1 MLDVLLNVLAVI
13 GIIVVGGFVVIFLGN
28 VLLTVLDSDNSKK
41 SRKEPEQQQ
50 PTYMIQQGPVP
61 MQIQEPVR
69 LIEEPKPE
77 PVMTQYEDV
86 DFEKAKEEERLLNG
100 YTQPQPQQE
109 SAEDAFAKLRAEEEA
124 FRQERLRFI
133 EERRRIEEEERAKQE
148 AEEAQRQK
156 EIDELDLDDIFFDDE
171 EEQEVA
177 PVEETVEQPVVEEEI
192 EEFTFG
198 EEQQEVAPVEEETA
212 PVEETTEE
220 ETVDPEIEK
229 IDEELEEIAEELPV
243 EEDKTTDDEKLK
255 ELEEE
260 LERQRAELEE
270 FKKRAEEER
279 QQLLAEK
286 QELTEKLQQ
295 SESKELELSEANL
308 TLEEY
313 EERLATLQE
322 RLKANDKE
330 LKANKKE
337 YLPLARVRKSLE
349 NDKKKLR
356 RREALVAKQKVVLY
370 GVNNYVDID
379 EEKAKKLAEDLDL
392 LDGLRVSVQH
402 CEEVMAQ
409 NAERLPILERTYN
422 ILTENQKNLKADIAE
437 VEAKI
442 AEIKAQADGETE
454 GDAPAEGEGENN

>member
-1 MLDVLLNVLAVI
+1 MLEVLLNVLAVI

-41 SRKEPEQQQ
+41 SRKEPDQQ
-50 PTYMIQQGPVP
+50 PTYMINQGPVP

-69 LIEEPKPE
+69 LIEEPRPE
-77 PVMTQYEDV
+77 PVMTQYADV
-86 DFEKAKEEERLLNG
+86 DFEKAKEEERLLYGFN
-100 YTQPQPQQE
+100 TPQPKQE
-109 SAEDAFAKLRAEEEA
+109 PTEDAFAKLRAEEEA

-133 EERRRIEEEERAKQE
+133 EERRKIEEEERAKQE

-156 EIDELDLDDIFFDDE
+156 EIDELDLDDIFFDDDDE
-171 EEQEVA
+171 EEVA
-177 PVEETVEQPVVEEEI
+177 PVEETVEQPVIEEDFVGEEI
-192 EEFTFG
+192 SLDDIMMTD
-198 EEQQEVAPVEEETA
+198 EEQTTPAEEVTA
-212 PVEETTEE
+212 PAEEP
-220 ETVDPEIEK
+220 VDPEIQK
-229 IDEELEEIAEELPV
+229 IDAELEEIADELGV

-255 ELEEE
+255 ELEAE
-260 LERQRAELEE
+260 LEKQRAELEE

-279 QQLLAEK
+279 QQLIAEK
-286 QELTEKLQQ
+286 EELMEQLKQTEN
-295 SESKELELSEANL
+295 KEVEVSEANL
-308 TLEEY
+308 SLEEY
-313 EERLATLQE
+313 EARLATLQE

-330 LKANKKE
+330 LKASKKE

-349 NDKKKLR
+349 NDRKKLR

-402 CEEVMAQ
+402 CEDVMAQ

-422 ILTENQKNLKADIAE
+422 ILIENQKNLKADIAD

-442 AEIKAQADGETE
+442 AELKAQADGDTDGE
-454 GDAPAEGEGENN
+454 APVED

>member
-41 SRKEPEQQQ
+41 SKKEPEQQ

-61 MQIQEPVR
+61 MQLQEPAR
-69 LIEEPKPE
+69 LIEEPRPE
-77 PVMTQYEDV
+77 PVVEQYADV

-100 YTQPQPQQE
+100 YAQPQQE

-156 EIDELDLDDIFFDDE
+156 EIDELDLDDIFFDDDD
-171 EEQEVA
+171 EQE
-177 PVEETVEQPVVEEEI
+177 I
-192 EEFTFG
+192 
-198 EEQQEVAPVEEETA
+198 VAPVEEEVPA
-212 PVEETTEE
+212 PVIEEETEE
-220 ETVDPEIEK
+220 ELFIEEETEEEPEQPVESVVDPEIAK
-229 IDEELEEIAEELPV
+229 IDEELEQIAEEFV
-243 EEDKTTDDEKLK
+243 EEDKTSDDEKLR

-286 QELTEKLQQ
+286 QELAEKLQQ

-402 CEEVMAQ
+402 CEDVMAQ

-442 AEIKAQADGETE
+442 AEIKAQTEGDDAADGE
-454 GDAPAEGEGENN
+454 NN

>member
-41 SRKEPEQQQ
+41 SKKEPEQQ

-61 MQIQEPVR
+61 MQLQEPAR
-69 LIEEPKPE
+69 LIEEPRPE
-77 PVMTQYEDV
+77 PIVEQYADV

-100 YTQPQPQQE
+100 YAQPQQE

-171 EEQEVA
+171 DEQEV
-177 PVEETVEQPVVEEEI
+177 
-192 EEFTFG
+192 
-198 EEQQEVAPVEEETA
+198 VAPVEEETPA
-212 PVEETTEE
+212 PVVEEEVEEELFIEEEEEQTPVEEEQ
-220 ETVDPEIEK
+220 VDPVIQQ
-229 IDEELEEIAEELPV
+229 IDEELEQIAEEPV
-243 EEDKTTDDEKLK
+243 EEDKTTDDEKLR

-286 QELTEKLQQ
+286 QELAEKLQQ

-402 CEEVMAQ
+402 CEDVMAQ

-442 AEIKAQADGETE
+442 AEIKAQTEGDDAADGE
-454 GDAPAEGEGENN
+454 NN

>member
-41 SRKEPEQQQ
+41 SKKEPEQQ

-61 MQIQEPVR
+61 MQLQEPTR
-69 LIEEPKPE
+69 LIEEPRPE
-77 PVMTQYEDV
+77 PVVEQYADV

-100 YTQPQPQQE
+100 YAQPQQE

-133 EERRRIEEEERAKQE
+133 EERRKIEEEERARQE

-171 EEQEVA
+171 DEQEVVA
-177 PVEETVEQPVVEEEI
+177 PVEETPVVEEE
-192 EEFTFG
+192 TP
-198 EEQQEVAPVEEETA
+198 APVVEEEELFIEEEL
-212 PVEETTEE
+212 EETPAEE
-220 ETVDPEIEK
+220 EQVDPEIEK
-229 IDEELEEIAEELPV
+229 IDEELEQIADEPV
-243 EEDKTTDDEKLK
+243 EEDKTTDDEKLR

-260 LERQRAELEE
+260 LEKQRAELEE

-286 QELTEKLQQ
+286 QELAEKLQQ

-402 CEEVMAQ
+402 CEDVMAQ

-422 ILTENQKNLKADIAE
+422 ILTENQKNLKADIAD

-442 AEIKAQADGETE
+442 AELKAQTEGDDAADGE
-454 GDAPAEGEGENN
+454 NN